1 MLAAVRSFLPGCR
14 GGIKRGIL
22 VFISMPTDRSLVR
35 NTSSHSEG
43 SQKLLRRI
51 GPLLLTLYGL
61 SVTVGAGVYVL
72 IGEVVARAG
81 IHAPL
86 AFLAA
91 GGLVALSAASYAEL
105 ASRYPVSAG
114 EAAYVRQGFGP
125 GWLALGVGLI
135 VCATGI
141 VSSAA
146 LLRGGA
152 GYIQEFFAAPGWQ
165 IQIVSALL
173 IFGIASWGISQTA
186 WTAAVLAVVEIGVLV
201 TIAVAG
207 LSNPAQVATAA
218 AAAFSLPELAQIF
231 GISSAILLAFFAFI
245 GFEDMVNVA
254 EEVKR
259 PESTIPIAIGATLLV
274 TTVLYVLVVLVA
286 MSHVPMAE
294 LAASKAP
301 LTLLSDRLLALD
313 GRVISAVAVMAVFNG
328 VLVQVVMS
336 SRVLYGLSRMGA
348 LPALFGSVS
357 EMTRTPV
364 IATIFVML
372 IVVVLSLMTGTAA
385 LADFTSTLTLIVFAT
400 VNLSLWRLKR
410 EGIGHAPAF
419 RVASWVPVLGF
430 LSAAV
435 FLAFEWTV
443 RIASLAH

>member
-1 MLAAVRSFLPGCR
+1 M
-14 GGIKRGIL
+14 
-22 VFISMPTDRSLVR
+22 
-35 NTSSHSEG
+35 
-43 SQKLLRRI
+43 

-91 GGLVALSAASYAEL
+91 GVLVALSAASYAEL

-125 GWLALGVGLI
+125 GWPALCVGLM

-141 VSSAA
+141 VSSAV

-152 GYIQEFFAAPGWQ
+152 GYIQELAPAPGWQ
-165 IQIVSALL
+165 VQIVSALL
-173 IFGIASWGISQTA
+173 IFAIASWGISQTA
-186 WTAAVLAVVEIGVLV
+186 WTAALLALAEIGVLV
-201 TIAVAG
+201 AIAVAG
-207 LSNPAQVATAA
+207 LTEPVQVAAMAA
-218 AAAFSLPELAQIF
+218 KAFTMPEATQVF

-259 PESTIPIAIGATLLV
+259 PETTIPLAIAATLIV

-286 MSHVPMAE
+286 ISRVPMAE
-294 LAASKAP
+294 LAASNAP
-301 LTLLSDRLLALD
+301 LTLLSHHLLALD
-313 GRVISAVAVMAVFNG
+313 SRVISMVAVVAVFNG
-328 VLVQVVMS
+328 VLVQVVMA

-348 LPALFGSVS
+348 LPRFFGSVN
-357 EMTRTPV
+357 ERTRTPV
-364 IATIFVML
+364 NATIFVMF
-372 IVVVLSLMTGTAA
+372 IVVFLSLATETAY
-385 LADFTSTLTLIVFAT
+385 LADFTSTLTLIVFGA

-410 EGIGHAPAF
+410 EGIGDAAAF
-419 RVASWVPVLGF
+419 QVARWVPMLGF
-430 LSAAV
+430 SSAAV
-435 FLAFEWTV
+435 FLVFEWTT
-443 RIASLAH
+443 RAASLAQ